1 MKEKANLARIRD
13 NQRRSRAR
21 RKEYLQELEA
31 KLRQCEL
38 QGIEASAE
46 IQIAARRVADENKK
60 LRGLLI
66 QNGIGDE
73 SIEAFLS
80 TSPSTDTMMG
90 NQYGGSTG
98 HAVQLLEQLLQTR
111 KSCCTDSTIPPSE
124 GMAGARSRD
133 SSASTSTAQTSIWD
147 MHQTTDHRQPGT
159 FQPHGKRSSS
169 VHQFMT
175 PSSSASITSG
185 ASMGHNSNRGVP
197 HHQRLVQVP
206 RNLSPVSNPSGQPP
220 QMYDFNSQ
228 SQLQDPMSYNPSSL
242 HDTAQNHLQ
251 PYSGPPRS
259 SLYLPSTTTASLNVN
274 SCNYA
279 TEMITS
285 MSGSNPAA
293 VKADLGCLPDMDCEV
308 DNHLVF
314 DVMDRYTGSVGL

>member
-1 MKEKANLARIRD
+1 M
-13 NQRRSRAR
+13 
-21 RKEYLQELEA
+21 QELEA

-66 QNGIGDE
+66 QNGIGEDN
-73 SIEAFLS
+73 IEAFL
-80 TSPSTDTMMG
+80 TASPSTDTMMG

-98 HAVQLLEQLLQTR
+98 QAVQTLEQLLQTR
-111 KSCCTDSTIPPSE
+111 KFCCTDSTITPTE
-124 GMAGARSRD
+124 GMAGTRSRD
-133 SSASTSTAQTSIWD
+133 SSASTSTVQTSPWD
-147 MHQTTDHRQPGT
+147 IHQTTDHRNSGN
-159 FQPHGKRSSS
+159 FQVPGKRSSS

-185 ASMGHNSNRGVP
+185 ASVGHNSNRGVP
-197 HHQRLVQVP
+197 HHQRLVQIP
-206 RNLSPVSNPSGQPP
+206 RNLSPVSNPSGRSP

-228 SQLQDPMSYNPSSL
+228 SQIQDPMSYNPSSL
-242 HDTAQNHLQ
+242 HDTAQKHLQ

-259 SLYLPSTTTASLNVN
+259 SLYLPSTSAGSNVN

>member
-1 MKEKANLARIRD
+1 
-13 NQRRSRAR
+13 
-21 RKEYLQELEA
+21 
-31 KLRQCEL
+31 
-38 QGIEASAE
+38 
-46 IQIAARRVADENKK
+46 
-60 LRGLLI
+60 
-66 QNGIGDE
+66 
-73 SIEAFLS
+73 
-80 TSPSTDTMMG
+80 MMG

-98 HAVQLLEQLLQTR
+98 QAVQTLEQLLQTR
-111 KSCCTDSTIPPSE
+111 KFCCTDSTITPTE
-124 GMAGARSRD
+124 GMAGTRSRD
-133 SSASTSTAQTSIWD
+133 SSASTSTVQTSPWD
-147 MHQTTDHRQPGT
+147 IHQTTDHRNSGN
-159 FQPHGKRSSS
+159 FQVPGKRSSS

-185 ASMGHNSNRGVP
+185 ASVGHNSNRGVP
-197 HHQRLVQVP
+197 HHQRLVQIP
-206 RNLSPVSNPSGQPP
+206 RNLSPVSNPSGRSP

-228 SQLQDPMSYNPSSL
+228 SQIQDPMSYNPSSL
-242 HDTAQNHLQ
+242 HDTAQKHLQ

-259 SLYLPSTTTASLNVN
+259 SLYLPSTSAGSNVN

>member
-46 IQIAARRVADENKK
+46 IQLAARRVADENKK

-66 QNGIGDE
+66 QNGIADE
-73 SIEAFLS
+73 SIEAFLNA
-80 TSPSTDTMMG
+80 SPSADTMMG

-98 HAVQLLEQLLQTR
+98 PAVHLLEQLLQTR
-111 KSCCTDSTIPPSE
+111 KSCCADSTIPPID

-133 SSASTSTAQTSIWD
+133 SSASTSTVQTSPWD
-147 MHQTTDHRQPGT
+147 MHQPTDHRQSGA

-197 HHQRLVQVP
+197 HHQRLVQMP
-206 RNLSPVSNPSGQPP
+206 RNLSPISNPSGQGP

-228 SQLQDPMSYNPSSL
+228 SQIQDSMSYNPPSL
-242 HDTAQNHLQ
+242 HDTAQKHLQ
-251 PYSGPPRS
+251 PYSGSPNN
-259 SLYLPSTTTASLNVN
+259 SLYLPTTSANSNVN

-279 TEMITS
+279 AEMITS
-285 MSGSNPAA
+285 MSGSNPAS

-308 DNHLVF
+308 DSHLVF